1 MDVWLGEHRVDA
13 GCYSLGLQG
22 HAALSAE
29 RARGLL
35 ADPLLRLEG
44 LEVEPS
50 EQTLVAKASAGTL
63 RWALVPG
70 GFSEPPSPPTGRGR
84 AVSTSVLDVRA
95 TDPAA
100 CVQAVE
106 ALVAALQ
113 PRTVTLAGEGAA
125 PCAPVPFM
133 PEGALFVCLV
143 HDEQTPFQRIQVGE
157 HPTFGRV
164 LFLNGEAQI
173 SSSDER
179 TYTEGFVG
187 GAYRPGQR
195 RAMVLGGGD
204 CGVVRELLRVGVAK
218 ILMIE
223 IDERVVQVCA
233 EHFPEVV
240 GDALTNPGATIRY
253 GDAFEYLRD
262 RAANIDLIVY
272 DLSDAPLTFG
282 DYGPVL
288 PLIKKSL
295 APGGRVAMQCG
306 PATPENRAHLDEVL
320 AGLRAEFENVTTREV
335 DVPSFVQ
342 RPWVFAY
349 ADLPR

>member
-1 MDVWLGEHRVDA
+1 MDVWLGEHKVDA
-13 GCYSLGLQG
+13 GGYTLGLQG
-22 HAALSAE
+22 HAALSPE

-35 ADPLLRLEG
+35 ADPLLRLDG
-44 LEVEPS
+44 LQVEPS

-63 RWALVPG
+63 RWTLADDASHLQVH
-70 GFSEPPSPPTGRGR
+70 
-84 AVSTSVLDVRA
+84 A

-100 CVQAVE
+100 CVQALE
-106 ALVAALQ
+106 ALAAALQ
-113 PRTVTLAGEGAA
+113 PQTVTLAGEGAA

-133 PEGALFVCLV
+133 PEGALVVRLI
-143 HDEQTPFQRIQVGE
+143 HDEQTSFQRIQVGE

-179 TYTEGFVG
+179 AYTEGFVG

-272 DLSDAPLTFG
+272 DLSDAPLSFG

-306 PATPENRAHLDEVL
+306 PATPGNRAHLDEVL

-335 DVPSFVQ
+335 DVPSFIQ

-349 ADLPR
+349 ADLPAD

>member
-1 MDVWLGEHRVDA
+1 VDVWLGDQRVDA
-13 GCYSLGLQG
+13 GSYTLGFQG
-22 HAALSAE
+22 HAPLSAE

-35 ADPLLRLEG
+35 THPLLRLEELSVDLDG
-44 LEVEPS
+44 GA
-50 EQTLVAKASAGTL
+50 LVARAPAGELHWSLDGTASQLG
-63 RWALVPG
+63 
-70 GFSEPPSPPTGRGR
+70 
-84 AVSTSVLDVRA
+84 VRA
-95 TDPAA
+95 TDAA
-100 CVQAVE
+100 AMIQALE
-106 ALVAALQ
+106 ALAAALQ
-113 PRTVTLAGEGAA
+113 PQTVTLAGEGAA
-125 PCAPVPFM
+125 PCAPVAFM
-133 PEGALFVCLV
+133 PEGTLFVRLI

-179 TYTEGFVG
+179 IYTEGFVG

-223 IDERVVQVCA
+223 IDERVVRVCA

-262 RAANIDLIVY
+262 RAQNIDLIVY

-320 AGLRAEFENVTTREV
+320 AGLRAEFENCTTREV
-335 DVPSFVQ
+335 DVPSFIQ

-349 ADLPR
+349 ADLP